1 MTSKKL
7 LVSLVAVLAVVI
19 SLIANVS
26 AFTYAQI
33 TDVEVN
39 GVEMLDSLNNEIS
52 TPVAVFAGQTI
63 PVRVIFDVKE
73 NAKDVRVKAWI
84 AGESETASVSE
95 RFDALGNNT
104 YTKVISV
111 KVPSNLKELDETLE
125 LHVVVENRNDG
136 TGDEKDIPLT
146 LERESY
152 IIEILDASMPGEISA
167 GDVLIVDVVL
177 KNRGRQF
184 AEDTFATVSIPALG
198 IEDRAFFDSLASI
211 DEPFSKDSFTAED
224 NTLADGER
232 LNKESDGE
240 RILSLRIPSNAPAG
254 LYAVEIKAYNDDSE
268 TTVTKKL
275 VIRGAEANTIVEA
288 PVNSKSFGTNE
299 KGEYS
304 LVLVNSGNQ
313 VRVFQLVIES
323 QSDLSI
329 DVSDPIVALP
339 AGTSKTVTL
348 TASASKAG
356 TYNFA
361 VNVHSGAELIKRE
374 SFTAN
379 VEGSGAVTTAS
390 PAVLLTI
397 VLAVIFVVLLIV
409 LIVLLTRKPEKSEE
423 LGESYY

>member
-1 MTSKKL
+1 M
-7 LVSLVAVLAVVI
+7 
-19 SLIANVS
+19 
-26 AFTYAQI
+26 
-33 TDVEVN
+33 
-39 GVEMLDSLNNEIS
+39 
-52 TPVAVFAGQTI
+52 
-63 PVRVIFDVKE
+63 
-73 NAKDVRVKAWI
+73 
-84 AGESETASVSE
+84 
-95 RFDALGNNT
+95 
-104 YTKVISV
+104 
-111 KVPSNLKELDETLE
+111 
-125 LHVVVENRNDG
+125 
-136 TGDEKDIPLT
+136 T

>member
-39 GVEMLDSLNNEIS
+39 GVKMLGESSPL
-52 TPVAVFAGQTI
+52 AVFAGQTI
-63 PVRVIFDVKE
+63 PVRVIFDGKI
-73 NAKDVRVKAWI
+73 NAEDVRVKAWI
-84 AGESETASVSE
+84 VGKSELSSSSDEFVVIAGKTK
-95 RFDALGNNT
+95 
-104 YTKVISV
+104 YTKIISF
-111 KVPSNLKELDETLE
+111 KVPSNLKGLIESRVLRVAIEGD
-125 LHVVVENRNDG
+125 DG
-136 TGDEKDIPLT
+136 TGDEADIPLT

-152 IIEILDASMPGEISA
+152 VVEILDANMPGEISA
-167 GDVLIVDVVL
+167 GDVLVVDVVL
-177 KNRGRQF
+177 KNRGIQF